1 MLRLLAIL
9 AMALVAGCS
18 ASGRIADSAT
28 AIRAHAESSRTRFDR
43 IGASADAGSLNARE
57 VGRDAKAGAHEQGE
71 IIAATDAVVQALP
84 GIRDLEPWWAKVVV
98 WVMAALSVLGVALLL
113 WMTGVGAFVKR
124 ALAGLGLMIPARV
137 QSEASLAADVMDKA
151 EPAQVRELVAAMR
164 AADPVF
170 DQAFRRA
177 KQAKRAKAGTKSKRR
192 TP

>member
-1 MLRLLAIL
+1 MRALLVSITIL
-9 AMALVAGCS
+9 AAGCSS

-43 IGASADAGSLNARE
+43 IGASADAGRLSARE
-57 VGRDAKAGAHEQGE
+57 VGRDARAGAYEQGE

-84 GIRDLEPWWAKVVV
+84 GIRDLTPWWANVVV
-98 WVMAALSVLGVALLL
+98 WVMVALSVLGVALLL

-151 EPAQVRELVAAMR
+151 DPAQVRELVAAMR
-164 AADPVF
+164 ASDPVF

-177 KQAKRAKAGTKSKRR
+177 KSAKQDKGTARR
-192 TP
+192 KP